1 MSDEI
6 LTVVRRNV
14 QTKTIVLCGEW
25 SLRWAHVNFRI
36 NEITLLQKI
45 YCSNQSIGESHI
57 YCAQFSLKTCN
68 SSVVELS
75 PTFFF
80 VFVLPKWSLSRTYVL
95 SRTTN
100 NSVCSS
106 MYTVDHKGELKRYF
120 ESLVFTCIFVII
132 DSGQGKIFPRRS
144 TIRPFS
150 WCDLWLLSFSISRC
164 IWRPH

>member
-1 MSDEI
+1 M
-6 LTVVRRNV
+6 
-14 QTKTIVLCGEW
+14 VLCGEW

-95 SRTTN
+95 SRKTN

-106 MYTVDHKGELKRYF
+106 MYTVDHKGAVFWESCIYMYICYNRLGARDNFPQKKYHSSIFMMRSLITFLFYIQVYLKT
-120 ESLVFTCIFVII
+120 SLGITCRSCTII
-132 DSGQGKIFPRRS
+132 WWNLEF
-144 TIRPFS
+144 
-150 WCDLWLLSFSISRC
+150 
-164 IWRPH
+164 